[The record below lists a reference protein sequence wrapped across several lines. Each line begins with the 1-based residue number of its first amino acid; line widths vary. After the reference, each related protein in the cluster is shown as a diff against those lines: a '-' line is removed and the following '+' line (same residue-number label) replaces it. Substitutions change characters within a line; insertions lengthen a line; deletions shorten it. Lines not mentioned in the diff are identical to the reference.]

1 MASSNSGLPAGAALE
16 LEDFAVS
23 GVAAQMEALSRDPV
37 FPKLRDSIRDEA
49 YARGRADAM
58 AEADAA
64 RERMVRDEIERVETL
79 LGELAAERA
88 EMMHRNEEELLQL
101 AVALA
106 RRVVRVQVA
115 TDEGLLLGKLV
126 DCLGQ
131 MERSASY
138 LIRVE
143 PGQYAALE
151 ALLEHVQAD
160 LFSGSVFR
168 VLPDERVTRGGLII
182 EGDRTRLESIC
193 EEELDRL
200 EEELFRLHREQETDD
215 DL

>member
-1 MASSNSGLPAGAALE
+1 MASSSSGPTAVTAPD
-16 LEDFAVS
+16 LEDFADI
-23 GVAAQMEALSRDPV
+23 GVASRMEALSRDPA
-37 FPKLRDSIRDEA
+37 FPRLRERIRDEA

-64 RERMVRDEIERVETL
+64 RERMVRDEIERVEAL
-79 LGELAAERA
+79 LAELAAARA
-88 EMMHRNEEELLQL
+88 EMMRRSEEELLQL

-106 RRVVRVQVA
+106 RRVIRVQVA

-131 MERSASY
+131 VERSASY
-138 LIRVE
+138 HIRVN

-160 LFSGSVFR
+160 IFAGSPFR
-168 VLPDERVTRGGLII
+168 ILPDERVTRGGLII

-193 EEELDRL
+193 EEELERL
-200 EEELFRLHREQETDD
+200 EEELFRLHREQEADD
-215 DL
+215 GL

>member
-1 MASSNSGLPAGAALE
+1 MASSNSGAHAGTAPE
-16 LEDFAVS
+16 LEDFATS
-23 GVAAQMEALSRDPV
+23 GLASRLEALRRDAA
-37 FPKLRDSIRDEA
+37 FPRLREGIWDEA
-49 YARGRADAM
+49 YARGRADAQ

-64 RERMVRDEIERVETL
+64 RERMIRGEIERVEAL
-79 LGELAAERA
+79 LGELAAARA
-88 EMMHRNEEELLQL
+88 EMMRRNEEELLEL

-131 MERSASY
+131 IERSASY
-138 LIRVE
+138 VIRVN
-143 PGQYAALE
+143 PGQCAALE
-151 ALLEHVQAD
+151 SLLDTVQAD
-160 LFSGSVFR
+160 LFAGSPFR

-200 EEELFRLHREQETDD
+200 EEELFRIHREQEGDD
-215 DL
+215 AP